1 MNDWL
6 SMEGNRG
13 LFYSHVVKKYLGTV
27 NILCKFIEDATK
39 WNELV
44 SHRLTAETM
53 TRKGAQAGPQV

>member
-1 MNDWL
+1 MNGWL

-13 LFYSHVVKKYLGTV
+13 LFYSHLVKKYLGTV

-44 SHRLTAETM
+44 GHR
-53 TRKGAQAGPQV
+53 

>member
-1 MNDWL
+1 MNGWL

-13 LFYSHVVKKYLGTV
+13 LFYSDLAKKYLGTV

-44 SHRLTAETM
+44 SHS
-53 TRKGAQAGPQV
+53 